1 MSEYLSGETLLYPI
15 IGDPINFVKSP
26 QQLTT
31 KFGERNHNGICVP
44 MQVPDGALECVIQGL
59 GSVQNVRGLLITMPH
74 KNTMVAF
81 CATVSKTARL
91 LGAVNVTRRNVDGS
105 WHGDMLDGLSFVA
118 AQLKEG
124 AQLEGARVLQIG
136 GGGAGGAIALLEA
149 GVRELVLHD
158 TNPSRLSALVGLLS
172 GLGDGRVIA
181 GPPDPTGCD
190 MVVNASPMGMSSKD
204 PLPVPAHLLTS
215 SMFVG
220 DVVAGHGVTPLL
232 QAARSAGCRT
242 ADGFQ
247 MVEAGMELIP
257 DFLLG
262 K

>member
-1 MSEYLSGETLLYPI
+1 ML
-15 IGDPINFVKSP
+15 K
-26 QQLTT
+26 
-31 KFGERNHNGICVP
+31 K
-44 MQVPDGALECVIQGL
+44 
-59 GSVQNVRGLLITMPH
+59 
-74 KNTMVAF
+74 
-81 CATVSKTARL
+81 
-91 LGAVNVTRRNVDGS
+91 VNI
-105 WHGDMLDGLSFVA
+105 
-118 AQLKEG
+118 AQKKEG

-136 GGGAGGAIALLEA
+136 GGGAGGAIAIALLEA

-172 GLGDGRVIA
+172 GLGHGRVIA

-190 MVVNASPMGMSSKD
+190 MVVNASPMGMSSED

-220 DVVAGHGVTPLL
+220 GVVAGHGVTPLL
-232 QAARSAGCRT
+232 QAARSAGCKT

-247 MVEAGMELIP
+247 MVEAGMEIIP